1 MRTTLQALRELNFE
15 KKPFLAVISTTGIS
29 EGPEDVPFWNRFLYH
44 QLLAMPHADKKVVD
58 QLVIEAAE
66 EGGIIDGYTLPR
78 PSWLTDKPSI
88 GMDKIR
94 VGSVEQP
101 AVGYTINR
109 DDVGLWIFE
118 ELLKA
123 DPSKWKGKWPTITS

>member
-1 MRTTLQALRELNFE
+1 MRTTLQALRELKFV

-29 EGPEDVPFWNRFLYH
+29 EGPQDVPFWNWFLYH

-58 QLVIEAAE
+58 QLVAEAAE
-66 EGGIIDGYTLPR
+66 QGVIDGFTTPR
-78 PSWLTDKPSI
+78 PSWLTDNQSI

-94 VGSVEQP
+94 VGSVEHP

-109 DDVGLWIFE
+109 ADVGLWIFE
-118 ELLKA
+118 ELLKGDA
-123 DPSKWKGKWPTITS
+123 SKWKGKRPSITS